1 MSLLL
6 AGTPESTSGFFGVPV
21 VLLIIYVVFCRS
33 SCVLCHCIVCASSI
47 YGFLL
52 PLYIFCLVLHTIY
65 ILVSNI
71 FSPTFITTSGV
82 NEPLIQVIVKKRQ
95 LN

>member
-1 MSLLL
+1 MLCFVDRRL
-6 AGTPESTSGFFGVPV
+6 
-21 VLLIIYVVFCRS
+21 

-47 YGFLL
+47 HGFWL